1 MDSPIAQPLHE
12 VTSPPPRGFKEAA
25 SEFVS
30 ARLKLIALEAQ
41 SAGKAVMRKVVCAV
55 VAILCALF
63 IWLGSMVGLIGWVTS
78 LTGLPWFG
86 VTFLAVLVHLLVA
99 GVCVWMMTRAGSPYF
114 PHTCN
119 ELSKDRE
126 WLKTLKKPSKD

>member
-1 MDSPIAQPLHE
+1 MDSPIAHPAHE
-12 VTSPPPRGFKEAA
+12 VTSAPPRGFKEAA

-41 SAGKAVMRKVVCAV
+41 SAGKAVIRKLVCAV

-63 IWLGSMVGLIGWVTS
+63 IWVGSVVGLIGWVTS
-78 LTGLPWFG
+78 LSGLPWFG
-86 VTFLAVLVHLLVA
+86 VTFLAVLAHLLVA
-99 GVCVWMMTRAGSPYF
+99 GICAWVMTKAGSPYF
-114 PHTCN
+114 PHTRN

-126 WLKTLKKPSKD
+126 WLKTLKKPSKN